1 MSEGHS
7 RPLEEQLPPEVGAS
21 PASMARRDGSAA
33 PCWWRPGWRDVW
45 AYVGWRWLLL
55 LPLLLCLILVIG
67 AVFRRGLRGVLLLV
81 GLKVFLVGA
90 GVAVAL
96 AGYVARRA
104 VRARREPFCI
114 HCGYNLS
121 GLPDDYRCPEC
132 GEPYTWRVIAEYRRD
147 PQWFIERYGASRE
160 LPLPTAPALEA
171 GQARGRRR
179 RQDGT

>member
-1 MSEGHS
+1 MDDP
-7 RPLEEQLPPEVGAS
+7 RPIEEQLPPDVGAS
-21 PASMARRDGSAA
+21 PAHMPRRGEGSLR
-33 PCWWRPGWRDVW
+33 WWRPGWHDVH
-45 AYVGWRWLLL
+45 AYVGWRWVLLA
-55 LPLLLCLILVIG
+55 PLLLCLLMFIAAL
-67 AVFRRGLRGVLLLV
+67 FQRGLRGLLLLL
-81 GLKVFLVGA
+81 GLKLFLFAG

-147 PQWFIERYGASRE
+147 PQWFVERYSASHH
-160 LPLPTAPALEA
+160 LPSPTAPALDA
-171 GQARGRRR
+171 GASGSRPRRR
-179 RQDGT
+179 RDGT